1 MAVAYKRLSGSKG
14 GRFNQK
20 PPEVKY
26 ISGSFMKSVDV
37 GLAKDGYAC
46 VSTLADFKEIIA
58 KKDRASLGYVSDSA
72 AREAQRED
80 FLTRQVLW
88 QEYPGYFSF
97 WPLERGR
104 ILRCDY
110 FTSTE
115 IIASVKKGETYTL
128 GYSKE
133 ARTKEGF
140 NNLVNF
146 LIEAKVVPRVSVSG
160 FNFTLRDYSS
170 NVTETVEEVQRVDEV
185 TFTVSDDTASLSG
198 LGGENE
204 EKYIYRLS
212 KSDDRFTFLVEKG
225 RPYYTFP

>member
-1 MAVAYKRLSGSKG
+1 MAVAYKRLSGSRG
-14 GRFNQK
+14 GRFDQK

-26 ISGSFMKSVDV
+26 IGGSFMKNADV
-37 GLAKDGYAC
+37 SLAKDGYAC
-46 VSTLADFKEIIA
+46 ASTLADFKEIIA
-58 KKDRASLGYVSDSA
+58 KKDRAMLGYVSDSA

-80 FLTRQVLW
+80 FLTREVLW
-88 QEYPGYFSF
+88 QEYPEYFSF

-104 ILRCDY
+104 ILRCEY
-110 FTSTE
+110 FTSTG

-133 ARTKEGF
+133 VRTKEGF

-146 LIEAKVVPRVSVSG
+146 LIGAKVVPRVPVSG
-160 FNFTLRDYSS
+160 YNFTLRDYSS
-170 NVTETVEEVQRVDEV
+170 NVTETVEEVRRVDEV
-185 TFTVSDDTASLSG
+185 IFTVSDDTTLFSG

-204 EKYIYRLS
+204 EKYIYYLS
-212 KSDDRFTFLVEKG
+212 KNDGRLTFLVEKG